1 MNNRNLIGLCRTF
14 IITFALILS
23 SGSAFSINKCAVD
36 GQVTYTD
43 LPCPE
48 QANSTPFT
56 QQVIPPNDPAAAKK
70 RYLSD
75 QKQLQKITQQKIKD
89 DKQHQ
94 REAAALARHIKKEED
109 KKFRCNELDVK
120 RKSARQ
126 HQSDVQL
133 RGNSK
138 ATEKARL
145 NVKQA
150 ENRYVH
156 YCKS

>member
-1 MNNRNLIGLCRTF
+1 MKENCAF
-14 IITFALILS
+14 ILAFTLILGS
-23 SGSAFSINKCAVD
+23 SPAFSINKCTDD
-36 GQVTYTD
+36 GKVTYSD

-48 QANSTPFT
+48 AAHSSEFT

-75 QKQLQKITQQKIKD
+75 QKQLRKITEQKAKEE
-89 DKQHQ
+89 KQHQ
-94 REAAALARHIKKEED
+94 REAQAVARQIKKEED
-109 KKFRCNELDVK
+109 RKFKCSELDLK

-126 HQSDVQL
+126 HQSEVLLKKNHQ
-133 RGNSK
+133 

-145 NVKQA
+145 KVKQA
-150 ENRYVH
+150 ENKFAH